1 MSDFDAEFEKLAA
14 QIAVEAQKAE
24 TLMDKVD
31 AMKALQP
38 YYALRKK
45 NKAPSTVPGS
55 MDDLRNT
62 IKLAGGTD
70 YEPDPAA

>member
-1 MSDFDAEFEKLAA
+1 MSDFDSEFERL
-14 QIAVEAQKAE
+14 AQKIAE
-24 TLMDKVD
+24 QACDAEALMDKVD

-70 YEPDPAA
+70 YEPDSAA

>member
-1 MSDFDAEFEKLAA
+1 MNDFDQEFEALAA
-14 QIAVEAQKAE
+14 QIAKEAQKAE

-45 NKAPSTVPGS
+45 TKAPGATPGT
-55 MDDLRNT
+55 MDDLRSKIRSVESNHG
-62 IKLAGGTD
+62 AD
-70 YEPDPAA
+70 AA